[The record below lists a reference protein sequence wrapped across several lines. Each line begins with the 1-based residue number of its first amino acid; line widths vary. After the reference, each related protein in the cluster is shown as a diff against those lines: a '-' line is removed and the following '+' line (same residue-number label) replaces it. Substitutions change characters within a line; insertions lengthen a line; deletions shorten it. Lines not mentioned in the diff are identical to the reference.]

1 MKYFIQTILFLV
13 VSLGD
18 IGSRIYA
25 NSPTLYE
32 RTDSVWGMEWH
43 SVKEQPEWGNGCRGK
58 VIRTDGYS
66 TYLNAELESGV
77 KAIDTWFALE
87 SYPTD
92 TASCIALLDKYNQL
106 SFSLCVTRFGDLVAI
121 TRNLDKG
128 TSKTF
133 SLQKRIN
140 CFEWFNIALSMEK
153 DYFSCFLNG
162 KQLTLN
168 SATLL

>member
-77 KAIDTWFALE
+77 KAIEIGRAH
-87 SYPTD
+87 
-92 TASCIALLDKYNQL
+92 
-106 SFSLCVTRFGDLVAI
+106 V
-121 TRNLDKG
+121 
-128 TSKTF
+128 
-133 SLQKRIN
+133 
-140 CFEWFNIALSMEK
+140 
-153 DYFSCFLNG
+153 
-162 KQLTLN
+162 
-168 SATLL
+168 